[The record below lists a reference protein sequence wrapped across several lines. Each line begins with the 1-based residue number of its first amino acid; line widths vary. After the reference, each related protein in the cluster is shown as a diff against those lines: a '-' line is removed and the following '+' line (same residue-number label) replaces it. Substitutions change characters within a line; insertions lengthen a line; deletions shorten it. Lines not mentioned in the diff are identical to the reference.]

1 MRLKLLFV
9 LTGVSCLAIVPDLYA
24 SVVES
29 LKVSKECRRD
39 KSSCSAEEKDNIE
52 IKNFCHDRPDLCT
65 SRKLRLTTYQ
75 PNYAIF
81 QSTDDDEGSLEAH
94 YSFRYLFTKP
104 HCMPLKFLVDES
116 NEGDDGAE
124 NTKKNI
130 KPDIDCLRDYRDRSE
145 VFFKYTGEFDFYL
158 GSRDSGPVINRIS
171 NPGFHY
177 RNNFEN
183 LSFANISMQW
193 VTLGL
198 EHRSNGQVIEADMK
212 VTDASSPDFGKYRA
226 QVELE
231 DENHE
236 YFDAISR
243 GANYFSVEGKFNVG
257 EHRNDYK
264 KCNSSIDCINLWVG
278 GKLYINEDSDVY
290 WGDLAN
296 TGVKINDYDRVNIVV
311 SDTFATFIPSFP
323 KIEVGVKWTIGDELL
338 DTDSYDI
345 NLVFPWIPRNDLE
358 IPFYIK
364 AHFGPMNTL
373 SNYTKDQNSIGFGIK
388 LR

>member
-1 MRLKLLFV
+1 MRSKLLFV

-24 SVVES
+24 SVVEN
-29 LKVSKECRRD
+29 LRVSKECRRD
-39 KSSCSAEEKDNIE
+39 QSTCSAEDKANIE
-52 IKNFCHDRPDLCT
+52 IKKICHNRPGLCDNKK
-65 SRKLRLTTYQ
+65 SRLTTYQ

-94 YSFRYLFTKP
+94 YSFKYLFGKR
-104 HCMPLKFLVDES
+104 HCMPLKPLDDI
-116 NEGDDGAE
+116 NGGGGDAE
-124 NTKKNI
+124 NEKK
-130 KPDIDCLRDYRDRSE
+130 KSKRDVLGCLKDYRDRGE
-145 VFFKYTGEFDFYL
+145 LFLKYTGEFDFYA
-158 GSRDSGPVINRIS
+158 GSRESGPVINRIS

-177 RNNFEN
+177 RDNFEN

-193 VTLGL
+193 VTWGL
-198 EHRSNGQVIEADMK
+198 EHRSNGQVIEADLK
-212 VTDASSPDFGKYRA
+212 VMETSSPDFGKYKA
-226 QVELE
+226 QVELD

-243 GANYFSVEGKFNVG
+243 GANYFSVEGKFNIG
-257 EHRNDYK
+257 EHGDNYE
-264 KCNSSIDCINLWVG
+264 KCKESFSCINLWVS

-311 SDTFATFIPSFP
+311 SDTFHTNSSFP
-323 KIEVGVKWTIGDELL
+323 EIEVGLKWTVGDELL
-338 DTDSYDI
+338 ETDSYDI
-345 NLVFPWIPRNDLE
+345 NLSFPWIPSDDLK

-373 SNYTKDQNSIGFGIK
+373 SNYTKDQSSIGFGIK